1 MLKVE
6 NAIYLYSG
14 ECKTTTNTDTTS
26 NIQEYN
32 LKLKVERLVN
42 NFIIKIEKIYTTTEK
57 RIEIINKIINKLNDL
72 AISKPN
78 QKQLIDFIIVKL
90 KAKIESYK

>member
-14 ECKTTTNTDTTS
+14 ECKTTTNTDTT
-26 NIQEYN
+26 NKIQEFN
-32 LKLKVERLVN
+32 LEVKVEKLVN
-42 NFIIKIEKIYTTTEK
+42 NFVIKIEKIYTTTEK
-57 RIEIINKIINKLNDL
+57 RIEIINKTINKLNNL

-78 QKQLIDFIIVKL
+78 QKQLIDFIIIKL
-90 KAKIESYK
+90 EAKIKSYK